1 MRYDVLLVKYYILYI
16 IFQKNSDFSLNMN
29 IQYEYTISLYI
40 YIFLTIVNKKIII
53 YNNKDIF

>member
-1 MRYDVLLVKYYILYI
+1 
-16 IFQKNSDFSLNMN
+16 MN

-53 YNNKDIF
+53 YNNKDIFWNVKYRLRQKEW